1 MTPSR
6 RGRRVVAPVAA
17 RPGRREGTD
26 EVSGPD
32 LLLSAEFDPH
42 PAESSLSQ
50 RSGAGVLWLSIS
62 LGLVTILQF
71 GSVVVTSRLLRP
83 ADFGL
88 IAAGALILRLVNYL
102 AQGGMAG
109 ALVQFE
115 RLTPTDVST
124 AFTISLVFGFSA
136 TLLGVALSPV
146 AGAFLGP
153 RATAVTAALSLDFLL
168 AAGGVV
174 AIALLR
180 RQLRFRETAAIEVSS
195 YAFGYLAVG
204 IPLAIMGAG
213 VWALVAAAL
222 SQTLLSTVT
231 SYSVVRHAARPR
243 YERSSARKLLAF
255 GSRSSASGFLEFW
268 GLQVDAVTV
277 AMTKGSA
284 SLGLYTRGSVLVSI
298 PIVQASTL
306 TSKVLGSSFSRVDSP
321 AAVRRA
327 MTDTLAVLAAVIIP
341 VGTVLAIST
350 PLTTGL
356 ILGSQFR
363 AAAIF
368 LPLTVI
374 GASFQGLTQL
384 FTSLSE
390 ARALLRQRL
399 AIQLFVLLLFV
410 GEAAVVAAFHGS
422 LLWFAA
428 TWAVTEAVRHIVY
441 LTMLTRK
448 LRVPSADLLK
458 AYGGGL
464 LLGLAPALLAL
475 ILGRDL
481 HGSVIRLV
489 GLGAGC
495 LLLWL
500 IGVVLLPRSP
510 LRQTIRSRG
519 LLQPLTAHRWE
530 VVRTLARAVK

>member
-26 EVSGPD
+26 DVSGPD

-180 RQLRFRETAAIEVSS
+180 RQLRFR
-195 YAFGYLAVG
+195 
-204 IPLAIMGAG
+204 
-213 VWALVAAAL
+213 
-222 SQTLLSTVT
+222 
-231 SYSVVRHAARPR
+231 
-243 YERSSARKLLAF
+243 
-255 GSRSSASGFLEFW
+255 
-268 GLQVDAVTV
+268 
-277 AMTKGSA
+277 
-284 SLGLYTRGSVLVSI
+284 
-298 PIVQASTL
+298 
-306 TSKVLGSSFSRVDSP
+306 
-321 AAVRRA
+321 
-327 MTDTLAVLAAVIIP
+327 
-341 VGTVLAIST
+341 
-350 PLTTGL
+350 
-356 ILGSQFR
+356 
-363 AAAIF
+363 
-368 LPLTVI
+368 
-374 GASFQGLTQL
+374 
-384 FTSLSE
+384 
-390 ARALLRQRL
+390 
-399 AIQLFVLLLFV
+399 
-410 GEAAVVAAFHGS
+410 
-422 LLWFAA
+422 
-428 TWAVTEAVRHIVY
+428 
-441 LTMLTRK
+441 
-448 LRVPSADLLK
+448 
-458 AYGGGL
+458 
-464 LLGLAPALLAL
+464 
-475 ILGRDL
+475 
-481 HGSVIRLV
+481 
-489 GLGAGC
+489 
-495 LLLWL
+495 
-500 IGVVLLPRSP
+500 
-510 LRQTIRSRG
+510 
-519 LLQPLTAHRWE
+519 
-530 VVRTLARAVK
+530 